1 MKLNTLTEEE
11 KKVILEKGTEA
22 PFSGEYENF
31 TGEGTYVCRQC
42 DAPLYKSEDKF
53 DAHCG
58 WPSFDS
64 EIPGAVKR
72 TLDKDGVRVEI
83 TCVNCGAHLGHV
95 FEGEGLTPKNIRYCV
110 NSISM
115 KFVPKAGESLIQ

>member
-1 MKLNTLTEEE
+1 MKLNPLTEEE

-31 TGEGTYVCRQC
+31 EGEGVYVCRQC

-58 WPSFDS
+58 WPSFDD

-83 TCVNCGAHLGHV
+83 TCVHCGAHLGHV
-95 FEGEGLTPKNIRYCV
+95 FENENLTPKNIRYCV

-115 KFVPKAGESLIQ
+115 KFVPKVA